1 MAKKKVIESK
11 EAVAADE
18 AKKEKKAEEKKE
30 AEDKATA
37 KASGKKSKKSTKAA
51 EAAKEEVKPE
61 DKDAFNLD
69 KVPAADAEAKPS
81 EIEAEVEG
89 EEEAKSEEEIQEER
103 FYVVPLAKGY
113 MKGPNWCRTDKAMR
127 VLRAFVKRHMKPEGD
142 VFVSQELNER
152 IWENGIK
159 NPPRK
164 LRIRVTKSVDGIVR
178 AYLA

>member
-1 MAKKKVIESK
+1 MAKKKIISSV

-18 AKKEKKAEEKKE
+18 AKKVKKEEDKKE
-30 AEDKATA
+30 AADKATA
-37 KASGKKSKKSTKAA
+37 KASGKKSKKSTKSA
-51 EAAKEEVKPE
+51 EESKTEEKV
-61 DKDAFNLD
+61 DAFNLD

-81 EIEAEVEG
+81 DVEAEVEG
-89 EEEAKSEEEIQEER
+89 EEEAKTEEEIQEER

-113 MKGPNWCRTDKAMR
+113 MKGPSWCRTDKAIR
-127 VLRAFVKRHMKPEGD
+127 VLKAFVGRHMKPEGD

-152 IWENGIK
+152 LWENGIK

>member
-1 MAKKKVIESK
+1 MAKKKIIESK
-11 EAVAADE
+11 ESVAADE
-18 AKKEKKAEEKKE
+18 VKKEKKAEDKKL
-30 AEDKATA
+30 AEEKATA
-37 KASGKKSKKSTKAA
+37 RATGKRSKKTTKAA
-51 EAAKEEVKPE
+51 EGKADE
-61 DKDAFNLD
+61 KDAFNLD
-69 KVPAADAEAKPS
+69 AVPAADAEAKPT

-89 EEEAKSEEEIQEER
+89 DEAKSEEEIQEER

-142 VFVSQELNER
+142 VYVSQDLNER
-152 IWENGIK
+152 IWENGMK